1 MSYIFIKIIR
11 LYQIVLSPILGSNCR
26 YHPTCSQ
33 YMIDA
38 VNEWGVIK
46 GVILGTK
53 RILKCHPLGSKGF
66 DPIPKKIKGKENA

>member
-1 MSYIFIKIIR
+1 
-11 LYQIVLSPILGSNCR
+11 
-26 YHPTCSQ
+26 
-33 YMIDA
+33 MIDA

>member
-1 MSYIFIKIIR
+1 MSYIFVKIIR

-38 VNEWGVIK
+38 IDEWGVLK
-46 GVILGTK
+46 GGILGMK
-53 RILKCHPLGSKGF
+53 RIAKCHPLGSKGF
-66 DPIPKKIKGKENA
+66 DPIPKKMRDKENV

>member
-53 RILKCHPLGSKGF
+53 RMLKCHPLGSKGF